1 MNMRDECLHCE
12 LPSENSSLNFCRA
25 WLGQGPI
32 RSIHFHLGPAA
43 RRPRKVDIYVL
54 ENNGDE
60 ILSSRSSMAPHGALQ
75 LLSGKKEIVMQTP
88 MQIWKK
94 RVIEA
99 INSSLFAGTTEPR
112 MTSAARTVSSMAA
125 EAATMH
131 EDWGPGPPPPFR
143 IPPPPLPHFM
153 LPDDLEDL
161 TSYCQTTVDSPLDV
175 CDTTFVSY
183 YLMVVNTMHVLL
195 H

>member
-1 MNMRDECLHCE
+1 MAG
-12 LPSENSSLNFCRA
+12 S
-25 WLGQGPI
+25 
-32 RSIHFHLGPAA
+32 RSYPVHPFPFRSG
-43 RRPRKVDIYVL
+43 RQPRKVDIYVL

-183 YLMVVNTMHVLL
+183 YTYINISR
-195 H
+195 